1 LNVKAV
7 VLPLVVSDGLCD
19 LIEPE
24 LLSFSIVSPSLE
36 PHVSITMHLSNSIEW
51 KFRDKIE
58 WSIDVETEFFIQ
70 SLSLNLSGLVK
81 IKYIPSLSS
90 TSVVIF
96 NSNSLTFFILFISNT
111 KNFAV
116 RPVDELASFVFEYL
130 EPI

>member
-1 LNVKAV
+1 
-7 VLPLVVSDGLCD
+7 
-19 LIEPE
+19 
-24 LLSFSIVSPSLE
+24 
-36 PHVSITMHLSNSIEW
+36 MHLSNSIEW